1 MPTNAS
7 AVTPTTQATP
17 NLIKEA
23 TSTKNGEEEN
33 GWSSEGIQLSPRGT
47 DNVRVAAPDPKGQ
60 SWLDSQRFPPFQ
72 VGEGEQG
79 RGCRVD
85 SG

>member
-17 NLIKEA
+17 NLIKKA
-23 TSTKNGEEEN
+23 ASTKTGRKN
-33 GWSSEGIQLSPRGT
+33 GWSSEGIQLPPRGT
-47 DNVRVAAPDPKGQ
+47 DNDRVAAPDPKGQ

-79 RGCRVD
+79 EGAKGS